1 MSHQGITV
9 RSLEADRVPEVVR
22 LHCEVFARSPSGR
35 LGPHYVEGV
44 IRWFLGYDGAV
55 VLAAEDA
62 AGHLL
67 GYAFGAPA
75 TYGSR
80 LRSDLWGRVAGALVR
95 RPWAVL
101 DAEVAATMTDYV
113 RRRFKTRTGITP
125 VVVVAPD
132 APPPDAP
139 APDTSAPDAPP
150 PDTSAVWSLVAIAVS
165 PPHRKSS
172 IGSRLLDEFERRS
185 RDLGASELRLTVTL
199 GNISARRFYDRAGWT
214 PGRPRPDRTM
224 SYSKCLAP
232 GSTP

>member
-75 TYGSR
+75 AYGSQ

-113 RRRFKTRTGITP
+113 RRRFKTRTGVTP
-125 VVVVAPD
+125 VVV
-132 APPPDAP
+132 
-139 APDTSAPDAPP
+139 APDAPP